1 MDIFQRERKKSKQHD
16 KQTIKEANE
25 SWMTVN
31 KIMNPIDN
39 PVLKNTYRVVGSAW
53 EHLDDL
59 QGVAN
64 ADSTRKD
71 QSDVSQAPAPMVDAD
86 KDSNAS
92 RYSDMSENINQ
103 FLDQQWDLWIKTL
116 DYTKALDEDA
126 VMLYRKPKNKSK

>member
-1 MDIFQRERKKSKQHD
+1 
-16 KQTIKEANE
+16 
-25 SWMTVN
+25 
-31 KIMNPIDN
+31 
-39 PVLKNTYRVVGSAW
+39 
-53 EHLDDL
+53 
-59 QGVAN
+59 
-64 ADSTRKD
+64 
-71 QSDVSQAPAPMVDAD
+71 MVDAD